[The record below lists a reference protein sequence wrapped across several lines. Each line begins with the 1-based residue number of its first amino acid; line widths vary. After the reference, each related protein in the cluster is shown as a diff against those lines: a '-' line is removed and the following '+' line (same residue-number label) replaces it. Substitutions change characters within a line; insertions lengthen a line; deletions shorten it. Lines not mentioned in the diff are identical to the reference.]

1 MLDYQC
7 VLSNFFVHHG
17 NSNTCA
23 AIVKPISTNN
33 TRRLLHNTV
42 RHLVYIE
49 ADFNDK
55 ELKFVKIEHV
65 QEKVLLITGC
75 NDYLIVSKIPELF
88 GM

>member
-1 MLDYQC
+1 MCCHSQAYIYKQYK
-7 VLSNFFVHHG
+7 
-17 NSNTCA
+17 A
-23 AIVKPISTNN
+23 
-33 TRRLLHNTV
+33 LLHNTV